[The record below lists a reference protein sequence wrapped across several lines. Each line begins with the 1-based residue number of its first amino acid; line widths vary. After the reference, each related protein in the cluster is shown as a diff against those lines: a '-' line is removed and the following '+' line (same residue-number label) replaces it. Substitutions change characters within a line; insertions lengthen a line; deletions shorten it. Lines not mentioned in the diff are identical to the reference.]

1 MIIIKIVILSN
12 ICNIYLSITIYS
24 KNLMFNSIAKAS
36 ATLAIAAVIAVA
48 LTATPVSIYAQQ
60 AQQQGQMNFI
70 ANLSGKDMSP
80 PVNTPATGTAEFHI
94 NENGSLCYQVRVN
107 NMDGV
112 LGAHIGTKNGTELA
126 DLINPYAVV
135 NTQQVYPT
143 GPVNGPLT
151 SGEIKVGIRGPSSAT
166 VFTYG
171 GLLGPLIDKS
181 VTALNDVIKNNSAY
195 VTVRTLDHQT
205 GEIQGQIQPTSSTV
219 SCLTHARFGVPT
231 TTPNVN
237 NSLY

>member
-1 MIIIKIVILSN
+1 MIVL
-12 ICNIYLSITIYS
+12 
-24 KNLMFNSIAKAS
+24 KAS
-36 ATLAIAAVIAVA
+36 ATVAIATIIAVT

-70 ANLSGKDMSP
+70 ADLSGKNMSP
-80 PVNTPATGTAEFHI
+80 PVNTAATGTAEFHI
-94 NENGSLCYQVRVN
+94 NENGSLCYQVHVN
-107 NMDGV
+107 NIDGV

-143 GPVNGPLT
+143 GPVNGLLT
-151 SGEIKVGIRGPSSAT
+151 SGEIRYGIRGPSSDV

-171 GLLGPLIDKS
+171 GLLGPLIDKP
-181 VTALNDVIKNNSAY
+181 VTALNDVIKKNSAY

-205 GEIQGQIQPTSSTV
+205 GEIQGQIVPTSSTV

>member
-1 MIIIKIVILSN
+1 MFTFGIK
-12 ICNIYLSITIYS
+12 
-24 KNLMFNSIAKAS
+24 
-36 ATLAIAAVIAVA
+36 ATTAIAIATIIAVT
-48 LTATPVSIYAQQ
+48 LTATPLSIYAQQ
-60 AQQQGQMNFI
+60 QQPKNFI
-70 ANLSGKDMSP
+70 ANLSGKDMVP

-94 NENGSLCYQVRVN
+94 NDDGSLCYQVRVN
-107 NMDGV
+107 NIDGV
-112 LGAHIGTKNGTELA
+112 LGTHIGAKNGTELV

-151 SGEIKVGIRGPSSAT
+151 SGEIKVGLRGPGSAT

-171 GLLGPLIDKS
+171 GLLGPLIDKP

-231 TTPNVN
+231 TIPNVN
-237 NSLY
+237 NSMY

>member
-1 MIIIKIVILSN
+1 
-12 ICNIYLSITIYS
+12 
-24 KNLMFNSIAKAS
+24 MFTLVLKAS
-36 ATLAIAAVIAVA
+36 ATVAIATIIAVT

-70 ANLSGKDMSP
+70 ANLSGKDMST

-107 NMDGV
+107 NIDGV
-112 LGAHIGTKNGTELA
+112 LGAHINTKNGTELV

-143 GPVNGPLT
+143 GPVNGLLT
-151 SGEIKVGIRGPSSAT
+151 SGEIRYGIRGPSSDV

-171 GLLGPLIDKS
+171 GLLGPLIDKP

-205 GEIQGQIQPTSSTV
+205 GEIQGQIVPTSSTV

>member
-1 MIIIKIVILSN
+1 MFTLIL
-12 ICNIYLSITIYS
+12 
-24 KNLMFNSIAKAS
+24 KAS
-36 ATLAIAAVIAVA
+36 ATIAIAAVIAVA

-112 LGAHIGTKNGTELA
+112 LGTHINAKNGTELV

-143 GPVNGPLT
+143 GPVNGLLT
-151 SGEIKVGIRGPSSAT
+151 SGEIRYGIRGPSSDV

-171 GLLGPLIDKS
+171 GLLGPLIDKP
-181 VTALNDVIKNNSAY
+181 VTALNDIIKNNSAY

-205 GEIQGQIQPTSSTV
+205 GEIQGQIVPTSSTV

>member
-1 MIIIKIVILSN
+1 MLNFSIKI
-12 ICNIYLSITIYS
+12 IT
-24 KNLMFNSIAKAS
+24 
-36 ATLAIAAVIAVA
+36 TAIAIATVIAVA
-48 LTATPVSIYAQQ
+48 AVATPVSIYAQQ
-60 AQQQGQMNFI
+60 QQQSNF
-70 ANLSGKDMSP
+70 AATLTGKDMVP
-80 PVNTPATGTAEFHI
+80 PVSTSATGTAEFHI

-107 NMDGV
+107 NINGV

-143 GPVNGPLT
+143 GPVNGLLT
-151 SGEIKVGIRGPSSAT
+151 SGEIKVGLSGLGSAT

-171 GLLGPLIDKS
+171 GLLGPLVDKP
-181 VTALNDVIKNNSAY
+181 VTALNNVIKNNSAY
-195 VTVRTLDHQT
+195 VTVRTMDHQK
-205 GEIQGQIQPTSSTV
+205 GEIQGHIQPTSSTV

>member
-1 MIIIKIVILSN
+1 MFIL
-12 ICNIYLSITIYS
+12 
-24 KNLMFNSIAKAS
+24 MAKAS
-36 ATLAIAAVIAVA
+36 ATIAIAAVIAVT

-60 AQQQGQMNFI
+60 TQQQQGQMNFI
-70 ANLSGKDMSP
+70 ANLSGQNMSP

-94 NENGSLCYQVRVN
+94 NDNGSLCYQVRVN
-107 NMDGV
+107 NINGV
-112 LGAHIGTKNGTELA
+112 LGAHIGTKNGTELV

-143 GPVNGPLT
+143 GPVSGPLT
-151 SGEIKVGIRGPSSAT
+151 SGEIKVGLRGPGSAT
-166 VFTYG
+166 VFTFG
-171 GLLGPLIDKS
+171 GLLGPLIDKP
-181 VTALNDVIKNNSAY
+181 VTALNDVIKNNSAS
-195 VTVRTLDHQT
+195 VTVRTLDHQM

>member
-1 MIIIKIVILSN
+1 MIKIIMF
-12 ICNIYLSITIYS
+12 T
-24 KNLMFNSIAKAS
+24 LMAKAS
-36 ATLAIAAVIAVA
+36 ATIAIATIIAVT
-48 LTATPVSIYAQQ
+48 LTAAPVSIYAQQ
-60 AQQQGQMNFI
+60 TQQQGQMNFI
-70 ANLSGKDMSP
+70 ANLTGKDMVP

-94 NENGSLCYQVRVN
+94 NDNGSLCYQVRVN
-107 NMDGV
+107 NINGV
-112 LGAHIGTKNGTELA
+112 LGAHIGTKNGTELV

-143 GPVNGPLT
+143 GPVNGLLT
-151 SGEIKVGIRGPSSAT
+151 SGEIRYGIRGPSSDV

-171 GLLGPLIDKS
+171 GLLGPLIDKP

-195 VTVRTLDHQT
+195 VTVRTTDHEA

-237 NSLY
+237 NSMY